1 MSEHDTVLVL
11 AASYDDVA
19 DANTDFE
26 IVKDLYKQSHSA
38 SHDFD
43 AAVIVRDEVGNVD
56 IVKKHE
62 QPTRHGAAHGL
73 GWGLAVGAA
82 CAILPGIALVGGLAA
97 GGSVGAAVGAV
108 TGHIKGG
115 MDNEDLKEFGDV
127 LTRGQAGLVL
137 VYGTDMADE
146 IAANIKAT
154 DKHISKEIDANTE
167 ELDRQIK
174 AAVN

>member
-1 MSEHDTVLVL
+1 L
-11 AASYDDVA
+11 ATS
-19 DANTDFE
+19 T
-26 IVKDLYKQSHSA
+26 S
-38 SHDFD
+38 
-43 AAVIVRDEVGNVD
+43 
-56 IVKKHE
+56 
-62 QPTRHGAAHGL
+62 
-73 GWGLAVGAA
+73 